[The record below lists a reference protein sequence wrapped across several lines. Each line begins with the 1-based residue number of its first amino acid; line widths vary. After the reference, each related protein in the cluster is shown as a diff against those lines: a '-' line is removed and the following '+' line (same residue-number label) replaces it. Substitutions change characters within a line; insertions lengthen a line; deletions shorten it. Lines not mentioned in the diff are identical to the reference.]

1 MNILDIAKQ
10 NSDYTIKIRR
20 YLHKYPEISEKE
32 YNSIIDYSWK
42 IGVRNAFIQ
51 EGETQNESF
60 IPNFTTFR
68 E

>member
-1 MNILDIAKQ
+1 MKEIINDYLDKT
-10 NSDYTIKIRR
+10 SKIR
-20 YLHKYPEISEKE
+20 LIHLDHIKEE

-60 IPNFTTFR
+60 IPDFTTFH